1 MTPKWRRGYMET
13 VMFMLLRHVLS
24 GRWRPTMG
32 QKNVRSR
39 LWGSDLGKCSVVG
52 VQGPRAGVPESACSL
67 YYNEQTLDHF
77 PALKVKKM
85 YQSFQIWCLF
95 TLYPISKKNMRQF
108 RLSGEN
114 VVIHSRSYFFSPH
127 REICPKKEEQV
138 EFHGPILLTEILGR
152 IFKFCSSRNYSF
164 VLVWDGDSLAQR
176 RFLIQGMEQ
185 WLLGWDEVLSSASVP
200 PGLDW
205 PMHSAV

>member
-1 MTPKWRRGYMET
+1 
-13 VMFMLLRHVLS
+13 
-24 GRWRPTMG
+24 MG

-52 VQGPRAGVPESACSL
+52 VQGPRACVPESACSL

-85 YQSFQIWCLF
+85 YPSFQIWCLF

-114 VVIHSRSYFFSPH
+114 VVIHSRSYFFFPH

-152 IFKFCSSRNYSF
+152 IFKFLFFKKLLFCTGLRWRWLSTEEVFNPR
-164 VLVWDGDSLAQR
+164 DGAVTA
-176 RFLIQGMEQ
+176 
-185 WLLGWDEVLSSASVP
+185 WLR
-200 PGLDW
+200 
-205 PMHSAV
+205 

>member
-1 MTPKWRRGYMET
+1 
-13 VMFMLLRHVLS
+13 
-24 GRWRPTMG
+24 MG

-114 VVIHSRSYFFSPH
+114 VVIHSRSYFFP
-127 REICPKKEEQV
+127 
-138 EFHGPILLTEILGR
+138 PIERFALRRKNRL
-152 IFKFCSSRNYSF
+152 SF
-164 VLVWDGDSLAQR
+164 V
-176 RFLIQGMEQ
+176 
-185 WLLGWDEVLSSASVP
+185 VLFY
-200 PGLDW
+200 
-205 PMHSAV
+205 